1 MKVHEMR
8 RFIPLVFLV
17 ILVIAGVIYLA
28 RISGPQN
35 GPLEVAGTIETT
47 EVRVGPEVAGR
58 VAEVKVVEGAQVAAG
73 DVLMRLDDELLQAQK
88 ARAQA
93 GLDST
98 EAGLRT
104 AQAAVELAH
113 VQQAL
118 AIATARAQEAAV
130 RAVEWRLTLP
140 PDSNLPAWYFSR
152 AEELR
157 AAQAEASAAET
168 ALAEEQTRQA
178 SVLAAPMAGQLE
190 TAERELLLA
199 AAEVEAARAVRDRAD
214 LARQNDDLIDTAD
227 DRYEAAR
234 DRLRDAQSAYDDL
247 LSKKDA
253 DAVLAA
259 RATLAAAQAR
269 LDAARDRV
277 AKLQTGENSLQVEL
291 AAAVV
296 QQAEAAAAQAR
307 RVVLQARA
315 DLAVL
320 EVQLGKTVIRAPVGG
335 VILTRSVEVG
345 EVLTPGSAAFAI
357 GQLSGLRLTVF
368 IPEDRYGAL
377 KVNQQAQITVDS
389 FPQEVFGATVVRIA
403 EQAEFTPRNVQTD
416 EGRRTTVFAVEL
428 ALQDSGGRLK
438 PGMPATVVFEE

>member
-1 MKVHEMR
+1 MKLHEMR

-17 ILVIAGVIYLA
+17 VLVIAGVIYLA
-28 RISGPQN
+28 RISGPQD
-35 GPLEVAGTIETT
+35 GPLQVAGTIETT

-58 VAEVKVVEGAQVAAG
+58 VAEVNVLEGAQVAAG
-73 DVLMRLDDELLQAQK
+73 DVLLRLDDALLQAQK

-93 GLDST
+93 GLET
-98 EAGLRT
+98 AEAGLRT
-104 AQAAVELAH
+104 AQAAVDSARL
-113 VQQAL
+113 QQAL
-118 AIATARAQEAAV
+118 ALTTARAQEASA
-130 RAVEWRLTLP
+130 RAVEWRVTLP
-140 PDSNLPAWYFSR
+140 PDSNLPAWYFSPD
-152 AEELR
+152 EELR
-157 AAQAEASAAET
+157 AAQAEAAAAET
-168 ALAEEQTRQA
+168 ALHEEQARQG
-178 SVLAAPMAGQLE
+178 SVLAAPLAGQLE
-190 TAERELLLA
+190 AAERELLLS

-214 LARQNDDLIDTAD
+214 LARQNEDLLDTAD
-227 DRYEAAR
+227 DRYEASR
-234 DRLRDAQSAYDDL
+234 ERLRDAQSAYDDL
-247 LSKKDA
+247 LSNKDA

-259 RATLAAAQAR
+259 RAALAAAQAR

-277 AKLQTGENSLQVEL
+277 AKLQTGERSLQVEL

-307 RVVLQARA
+307 RVVAQARA

-320 EVQLGKTVIRAPVGG
+320 EVQLSKTVIRAPVGG
-335 VILTRSVEVG
+335 VVITRSVEVG

-357 GQLSGLRLTVF
+357 GQLSDLRLTVF
-368 IPEDRYGAL
+368 VPEDRYGTL
-377 KVNQQAQITVDS
+377 HLNQAAQITVDS
-389 FPQEVFGATVVRIA
+389 FPSDVFRATVVRIA